1 MTLKSLEY
9 FKKLAELQH
18 FTKAANELHISQPS
32 LSYAISEL
40 EKDLG
45 VPLFD
50 RKDKKITLNYY
61 GEAFL
66 SYVNQSLSILDEGL
80 NFVKHIIS
88 NPKSKNIS
96 MGYIQSLSSSIIPPF
111 IEEFYKNPLNK
122 NIQFSF
128 TQKDNNELIKIF
140 LDRKLD
146 IIFCVDTVKGAISQ
160 AIGEQELCF
169 VVSKEHPLCK
179 KENIKLKD
187 LENENFL
194 LINPG
199 TNLRKTINRNFKRLK
214 FNPKVTLELGQC
226 SNILIYVEKN
236 LGISIVPKVDIIGH
250 PLCDKLQI
258 INVKNLDLK
267 RTIYVNWFPRKNE
280 NLTLKYIEN
289 FIEDF
294 FLK

>member
-199 TNLRKTINRNFKRLK
+199 TNLRKTIDKSFKKLK
-214 FNPKVTLELGQC
+214 FEPKITLELGQC

-250 PLCDKLQI
+250 PLSDKLQI
-258 INVKNLDLK
+258 INVKNLSLK
-267 RTIYVNWFPRKNE
+267 RTIYVNWFPSKSE

>member
-45 VPLFD
+45 ISLFD

-61 GEAFL
+61 GEVFL
-66 SYVNQSLSILDEGL
+66 SYVNQSLNILNDGI
-80 NFVKHIIS
+80 NFVKQIS
-88 NPKSKNIS
+88 NPKFKNIS
-96 MGYIQSLSSSIIPPF
+96 IGYIQSLSSSLIPPF
-111 IEEFYKNPLNK
+111 IEEFYSNPLNK

-146 IIFCVDTVKGAISQ
+146 IIFCVDTVKGAICQ

-169 VVSKEHPLCK
+169 VASKEHPLCK
-179 KENIKLKD
+179 KENIRLKD
-187 LENENFL
+187 LKDENFL

-199 TNLRKTINRNFKRLK
+199 TNLRKTIDKNFKKLK
-214 FNPKVTLELGQC
+214 FEPKITLELGQC

-250 PLCDKLQI
+250 PLSDKLQI
-258 INVKNLDLK
+258 INVKNLSLK
-267 RTIYVNWFPRKNE
+267 RTVYVNWFPCKNE
-280 NLTLKYIEN
+280 NLTLKYIKN

>member
-45 VPLFD
+45 VLLFD
-50 RKDKKITLNYY
+50 RKDKKITLNHY

-66 SYVNQSLSILDEGL
+66 SYVNQALSILDDGT
-80 NFVKHIIS
+80 NFVKHIS
-88 NPKSKNIS
+88 NPKAKNIS
-96 MGYIQSLSSSIIPPF
+96 VGYIQSLSSSIIPPF

-122 NIQFSF
+122 NIKFSF

-146 IIFCVDTVKGAISQ
+146 IIFCVDTVKGAVCQ
-160 AIGEQELCF
+160 AIGEQKLCF
-169 VVSKEHPLCK
+169 VVSKKNPLCQ

-187 LENENFL
+187 LENENFI
-194 LINPG
+194 LITSG
-199 TNLRKTINRNFKRLK
+199 TNLRKTIDRNFKKFK

-236 LGISIVPKVDIIGH
+236 IGISIVPKVDILGH
-250 PLCDKLQI
+250 PLNDKLQI
-258 INVKNLDLK
+258 IDIENLDLK
-267 RTIYVNWFPRKNE
+267 RTIYVNWFPSKNE
-280 NLTLKYIEN
+280 NLTLRYIKN

-294 FLK
+294 FFNK

>member
-199 TNLRKTINRNFKRLK
+199 TNLRKTIDKNFKRLK

>member
-45 VPLFD
+45 VPLYD

-128 TQKDNNELIKIF
+128 TQTMN
-140 LDRKLD
+140 
-146 IIFCVDTVKGAISQ
+146 
-160 AIGEQELCF
+160 
-169 VVSKEHPLCK
+169 
-179 KENIKLKD
+179 
-187 LENENFL
+187 
-194 LINPG
+194 
-199 TNLRKTINRNFKRLK
+199 
-214 FNPKVTLELGQC
+214 
-226 SNILIYVEKN
+226 
-236 LGISIVPKVDIIGH
+236 
-250 PLCDKLQI
+250 
-258 INVKNLDLK
+258 
-267 RTIYVNWFPRKNE
+267 
-280 NLTLKYIEN
+280 
-289 FIEDF
+289 
-294 FLK
+294 

>member
-45 VPLFD
+45 IPLFD

-61 GEAFL
+61 GEVFL
-66 SYVNQSLSILDEGL
+66 SYVNQSLSILDEGI
-80 NFVKHIIS
+80 NFVKHLS
-88 NPKSKNIS
+88 NPKSRNIS

-169 VVSKEHPLCK
+169 VVSKEHSLCK
-179 KENIKLKD
+179 KD
-187 LENENFL
+187 
-194 LINPG
+194 
-199 TNLRKTINRNFKRLK
+199 
-214 FNPKVTLELGQC
+214 PKVTLELGQC

>member
-187 LENENFL
+187 LKNENFL

-199 TNLRKTINRNFKRLK
+199 TNLRKTIDKNFKRLK

>member
-199 TNLRKTINRNFKRLK
+199 TNLRKTIDKNFKKLK

-250 PLCDKLQI
+250 PLCEKLQI

>member
-45 VPLFD
+45 IPLFD

-61 GEAFL
+61 GEVFL
-66 SYVNQSLSILDEGL
+66 SYVNQSLSILDEGI
-80 NFVKHIIS
+80 NFVKHLS
-88 NPKSKNIS
+88 NPKSRNIS

-111 IEEFYKNPLNK
+111 IEEFYKNLLNK

>member
-1 MTLKSLEY
+1 
-9 FKKLAELQH
+9 
-18 FTKAANELHISQPS
+18 
-32 LSYAISEL
+32 
-40 EKDLG
+40 
-45 VPLFD
+45 
-50 RKDKKITLNYY
+50 
-61 GEAFL
+61 
-66 SYVNQSLSILDEGL
+66 
-80 NFVKHIIS
+80 
-88 NPKSKNIS
+88 

-250 PLCDKLQI
+250 PLCEKLQI

-267 RTIYVNWFPRKNE
+267 RTVYVNWFPRKNE

>member
-9 FKKLAELQH
+9 FKKLAKLQH

-45 VPLFD
+45 IPLFD

-61 GEAFL
+61 GEVFL
-66 SYVNQSLSILDEGL
+66 SYVNQSLSILDEGI
-80 NFVKHIIS
+80 NFVKHLS
-88 NPKSKNIS
+88 NPKSRNIS

-250 PLCDKLQI
+250 PLCEKLQI

-267 RTIYVNWFPRKNE
+267 RTVYVNWFPRKNE

>member
-199 TNLRKTINRNFKRLK
+199 TNLRKTIDKNFKRLK
-214 FNPKVTLELGQC
+214 FNPKVTLELEQC

>member
-1 MTLKSLEY
+1 MTRQSLEY
-9 FKKLAELQH
+9 CKKLAELQH

-199 TNLRKTINRNFKRLK
+199 TNLRKTIDKNFKRLK

-250 PLCDKLQI
+250 PLCEKLQI

>member
-45 VPLFD
+45 ISLFD

-61 GEAFL
+61 GEVFL
-66 SYVNQSLSILDEGL
+66 SYVNQSLNILNDGI
-80 NFVKHIIS
+80 NFVKQIS
-88 NPKSKNIS
+88 NPKFKNIS
-96 MGYIQSLSSSIIPPF
+96 IGYIQSLSSSLIPPF
-111 IEEFYKNPLNK
+111 IEEFYSNPLNK

-128 TQKDNNELIKIF
+128 TQKDNNELIKVF

-146 IIFCVDTVKGAISQ
+146 IIFCVDTVKGAICQ

-169 VVSKEHPLCK
+169 VASKEHPLCK
-179 KENIKLKD
+179 KENIRLKD
-187 LENENFL
+187 LKDENFL

-199 TNLRKTINRNFKRLK
+199 TNLRKTIDKNFKKLK
-214 FNPKVTLELGQC
+214 FEPKITLELGQC

-250 PLCDKLQI
+250 PLSDKLQI
-258 INVKNLDLK
+258 INVKNLSLK
-267 RTIYVNWFPRKNE
+267 RTIYVNWFPCKNE
-280 NLTLKYIEN
+280 NLTLKYIKN

>member
-250 PLCDKLQI
+250 PLCEKLQI

>member
-45 VPLFD
+45 IPLFD
-50 RKDKKITLNYY
+50 RKDKKITLN
-61 GEAFL
+61 
-66 SYVNQSLSILDEGL
+66 SYVNQSLSILNEGI
-80 NFVKHIIS
+80 NFVKHIS

-111 IEEFYKNPLNK
+111 IEEFYRNPLNK
-122 NIQFSF
+122 NIKFSF

-146 IIFCVDTVKGAISQ
+146 IIFCVDAVKGAISQ

-169 VVSKEHPLCK
+169 VVSKEHSLCK

>member
-199 TNLRKTINRNFKRLK
+199 TNLRKTIDKNFKRLK

-250 PLCDKLQI
+250 PLCEKLQI

>member
-45 VPLFD
+45 IPLFD

-61 GEAFL
+61 GEVFL
-66 SYVNQSLSILDEGL
+66 SYVNQSLSILDEGI
-80 NFVKHIIS
+80 NFVKHLS
-88 NPKSKNIS
+88 NPKSRNIS

-214 FNPKVTLELGQC
+214 FNPKVTL
-226 SNILIYVEKN
+226 
-236 LGISIVPKVDIIGH
+236 
-250 PLCDKLQI
+250 
-258 INVKNLDLK
+258 
-267 RTIYVNWFPRKNE
+267 
-280 NLTLKYIEN
+280 
-289 FIEDF
+289 
-294 FLK
+294 